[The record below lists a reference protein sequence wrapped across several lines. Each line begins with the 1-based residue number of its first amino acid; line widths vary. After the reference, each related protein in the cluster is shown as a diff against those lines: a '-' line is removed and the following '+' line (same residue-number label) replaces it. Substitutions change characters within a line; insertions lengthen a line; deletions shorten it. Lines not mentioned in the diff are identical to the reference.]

1 MSARAENQRRT
12 EQKILLKIKN
22 RPHIMKTYF
31 NSLNDK
37 TANTKKVYINYVLN
51 FLDYIK
57 SNYNIDIYNNDEIM
71 SLKKSDIEN
80 YIQDIRFKDRE
91 HTEEMSPSILIA
103 RLAAISKL
111 YEIFVDDGELS
122 INPCEKIK
130 IKRKKKEKEITYLTK
145 AEYKKII
152 KNIYDVEKNVHFY
165 SRDELLFNLGCTTGL
180 RLSALSE
187 IDISDIN
194 LKENYI
200 RVIEKGDIEKNVYFG
215 NETKE
220 ILLEWLQDR
229 KEFYT
234 CEDALFIIK
243 NGTRMS
249 VRQIQNLVKQL
260 TYNINKNISPHKM
273 RATCA
278 TTLYSKT
285 KDIYLVQEILGH
297 KSVETTMNYVR
308 NNVENKKKAADILSS
323 VF

>member
-1 MSARAENQRRT
+1 MSARAENQRKT

-51 FLDYIK
+51 FLDYIE

-80 YIQDIRFKDRE
+80 YIQDIRFKDAER
-91 HTEEMSPSILIA
+91 TKEMSSSILIA
-103 RLAAISKL
+103 RVAAISKL
-111 YEIFVDDGELS
+111 YEIFVDDGELA
-122 INPCEKIK
+122 INPCSKIK
-130 IKRKKKEKEITYLTK
+130 IKKKKREKQITYLTK
-145 AEYKKII
+145 AEYRKVID
-152 KNIYDVEKNVHFY
+152 NIPEVEKNTIFY
-165 SRDELLFNLGCTTGL
+165 SRDKLLFNLGCTTGL
-180 RLSALSE
+180 RLSAISE
-187 IDISDIN
+187 IDLSDIN
-194 LKENYI
+194 LGENYI
-200 RVIEKGDIEKNVYFG
+200 RVVEKGDVEKNVYFG
-215 NETKE
+215 DETKN
-220 ILLEWLQDR
+220 ILMQWISDR
-229 KEFYT
+229 NMIHSKEK
-234 CEDALFIIK
+234 ALFIIK

-249 VRQIQNLVKQL
+249 PLQIQNLVKQL